1 MLDRK
6 LMLDIIARYEATY
19 LAVNRQINSLFR
31 EAMPEGLTVEQ
42 YSVLRYLRTQGKTN
56 SSELADTFCVG
67 RSSITALTTRLFD
80 KQLIERQQD
89 PKDRR
94 VTYLKLLPAGEQLT
108 DQSELKIQEML
119 AMHIQHFDEQ
129 EALQF
134 ITTYEKLANVMSGTY
149 GIEGGET
156 EQ

>member
-1 MLDRK
+1 MLDQK
-6 LMLDIIARYEATY
+6 LMLEIIARYETTY
-19 LAVNRQINSLFR
+19 LAINRQIGSLFR
-31 EAMPEGLTVEQ
+31 ASMPDGLTVEQ
-42 YSVLRYLRTQGKTN
+42 YSVLRYLRKQGKTN

-80 KQLIERQQD
+80 KQLIEREQD

-119 AMHIQHFDEQ
+119 ALYIQHFDEQ

-134 ITTYEKLANVMSGTY
+134 ITTYEKLAKVMSGTQ
-149 GIEGGET
+149 GIEGGEI
-156 EQ
+156 QQ